1 MLKQNKEAKQ
11 SILRGINRVAEPV
24 MKTAGAEGRFALIEN
39 QMGLAPH
46 PTKDGVTVLNSVFGE
61 DQFEELGA
69 QMLKTAANKTADTV
83 GDGTSLTTTLAHAI
97 TNKVL
102 TLNDNVSHIDVKN
115 GILKATREV
124 KDYLNSFK
132 KEIFD
137 FDEMED
143 IATVSANGDRH
154 LGHLIAE
161 IYEKVG
167 VDSTVDIIES
177 AKAEDYVKYLEGIK
191 IDRGYALPHFCTDFN
206 KGIAELSNAYILIY
220 NDKIGAVTEITD
232 IIKKCMVEKKA
243 LLIIADDIS
252 EAAMA
257 SLISIKRDST
267 ISICVSV
274 SPEHGERRTEVLTD
288 IAEAVGA
295 SVYNTKYNTN
305 IVLGKAEKVI
315 AFKDKTVIVPDYT
328 LNQDKIDSRIEFIK
342 SKLEEAD
349 KIDEPF
355 LKKRISNLKSAVA
368 ELYIGGTTEIEIKEK
383 RDRVD
388 DAVPA
393 LRSALE
399 SGYVAGGGS
408 TLYFISSLLDST
420 FKNRGEAIGYSIIKN
435 AIRQPLKVILDNAS
449 IKTGFFRDIN
459 LNSLKHYGMGVDV
472 KNRKFVN
479 MFEAGI
485 IDSVKVIDTALDN
498 AVSVSLITLNT
509 DVLILSKN
517 LQ

>member
-252 EAAMA
+252 ESAMA

-288 IAEAVGA
+288 IAEAV
-295 SVYNTKYNTN
+295 
-305 IVLGKAEKVI
+305 
-315 AFKDKTVIVPDYT
+315 
-328 LNQDKIDSRIEFIK
+328 
-342 SKLEEAD
+342 
-349 KIDEPF
+349 
-355 LKKRISNLKSAVA
+355 
-368 ELYIGGTTEIEIKEK
+368 
-383 RDRVD
+383 
-388 DAVPA
+388 
-393 LRSALE
+393 
-399 SGYVAGGGS
+399 
-408 TLYFISSLLDST
+408 
-420 FKNRGEAIGYSIIKN
+420 
-435 AIRQPLKVILDNAS
+435 
-449 IKTGFFRDIN
+449 
-459 LNSLKHYGMGVDV
+459 
-472 KNRKFVN
+472 
-479 MFEAGI
+479 
-485 IDSVKVIDTALDN
+485 
-498 AVSVSLITLNT
+498 
-509 DVLILSKN
+509 
-517 LQ
+517 